1 MKSNE
6 LRVGNWVYSN
16 HDDETFKVR
25 GFDIGALDDGMDCE
39 SMQPIPLTPQILGK
53 SGFKLDAEF
62 DAFESEKFDI
72 WFYHIENKGFTY
84 SNMVD
89 GGKLIEYAHE
99 LQNLYF
105 ALTGEELNIQL

>member
-6 LRVGNWVYSN
+6 LKVGNWVYSN
-16 HDDETFKVR
+16 HDDEPFKVR

-39 SMQPIPLTPQILGK
+39 SMQPIPLTPEILEKAGFVLSVFPEITEAFHDAFTLVLEDKGWDCIRILGK
-53 SGFKLDAEF
+53 SVFVN
-62 DAFESEKFDI
+62 
-72 WFYHIENKGFTY
+72 Y
-84 SNMVD
+84 V
-89 GGKLIEYAHE
+89 HE